1 MNKLLILAPKPRR
14 IISISSLV
22 VADQFE
28 TTTYRPEFFGI
39 QQEQETLNSNMRTNL
54 GSSIQLTSKDNTRS
68 VSSFN

>member
-28 TTTYRPEFFGI
+28 TTYRPEFFGI